1 MNKKEEKIF
10 NKEYKSE
17 RRKSLKKFFD
27 NTKAKKTL
35 QDYLIKNCENQKY
48 LTSDIEIVLTHLY

>member
-35 QDYLIKNCENQKY
+35 QDYLIKNCEN
-48 LTSDIEIVLTHLY
+48 